1 MRNLPLTQ
9 SRPGREWSPYV
20 PFMGRGSDR
29 NDRSGCGAAGP
40 QRSGSYH
47 FSHGNPSGIL
57 QQEQGQSPAG
67 PEDAGPPGFPSVQD
81 LKELNRQIHEDA
93 GTPERFKLDQ
103 PSPLESSLERA
114 RAAYVDTSDG
124 VIQTAAL
131 LAHGIAQAQ
140 SFVDGNR
147 RTAYFATLAF
157 LRANGYGDLTPIDGD
172 DHTLARYLNQVIE
185 NQASDPPGSEKF
197 AKLFARRLRKRRGPG
212 KTEGINRAK
221 R

>member
-1 MRNLPLTQ
+1 
-9 SRPGREWSPYV
+9 
-20 PFMGRGSDR
+20 MGRGAGKD
-29 NDRSGCGAAGP
+29 DLSGHGITGP
-40 QRSGSYH
+40 RRGGGYH
-47 FSHGNPSGIL
+47 SSHGNPSGIL
-57 QQEQGQSPAG
+57 QQEQGQSSTG

-81 LKELNRQIHEDA
+81 LKELNRQIHDDA
-93 GTPERFKLDQ
+93 GTPERFQLDQ

-114 RAAYVDTSDG
+114 RAAYVDTSEG

-157 LRANGYGDLTPIDGD
+157 LEANGYGDLSPLEGD
-172 DHTLARYLNQVIE
+172 DHTLARYLNQVVE
-185 NQASDPPGSEKF
+185 GQASDSPGPEKF
-197 AKLFARRLRKRRGPG
+197 ARLFTRRLRKRRGSG
-212 KTEGINRAK
+212 KTEGSDGGK